1 VVRARFG
8 ADADGAGAD
17 RFDGDA
23 AALEHRDEAQ
33 SIGTVDDHF
42 ELRLSGL
49 NAARVVRDRSHVVSA
64 TRLLAPFAAFAT
76 LVG

>member
-23 AALEHRDEAQ
+23 AALKHRDEAQ
-33 SIGTVDDHF
+33 SVGPVHDHF

-49 NAARVVRDRSHVVSA
+49 DAARIVRDRAHVVPA
-64 TRLLAPFAAFAT
+64 TRLLAPFAPFAT
-76 LVG
+76 LIG